1 MDLFVIYYEK
11 LAIIGR
17 IWVSP
22 SLFQRINSSM
32 YHLKKKKSL
41 QSFVGMEGTLV
52 LQGGKGSVNQGCG
65 SGYPNL
71 HPQLSQSPP

>member
-1 MDLFVIYYEK
+1 
-11 LAIIGR
+11 
-17 IWVSP
+17 
-22 SLFQRINSSM
+22 M